1 MVRFLERPIIAKL
14 ARLVGSSGRSGGQDY
29 IDTRVILVDPTGKTK
44 AIHAAV
50 ETNLRKDNVD
60 FLPGIQDG
68 HDVGGGDALQNPVS
82 AVAQIACNDHPVE
95 DVGFDD

>member
-1 MVRFLERPIIAKL
+1 MVRFFERPIIAKL
-14 ARLVGSSGRSGGQDY
+14 ARLVGSAGRSGGQNY
-29 IDTRVILVDPTGKTK
+29 IDPRVMLVDPTSKTK
-44 AIHAAV
+44 AIRAAI

-68 HDVGGGDALQNPVS
+68 DDVGGGDALQNPVS

-95 DVGFDD
+95 NVGFDD